1 MQQDGPNSS
10 LTKKLKSGIQQT
22 ERWKFLSTPPES
34 ARAPGKLKN
43 CLFLALLL
51 MASLAMVIP
60 LPAQAQEEPDE
71 IGESGPRLGE
81 EEARRILAEE
91 LAPDASHQQQVEYY
105 MRRERAAFTLGDAA
119 VRIDALRRL
128 VQLTG
133 APDKISPFALRLWRE
148 LWSYGNQTEALEL
161 QLKARRARIEL
172 DTLVGADLP

>member
-1 MQQDGPNSS
+1 VQQDGPTPS

-51 MASLAMVIP
+51 MASLVMVIP

-81 EEARRILAEE
+81 EEARPMPRTSSRSSTICA
-91 LAPDASHQQQVEYY
+91 ASAQP
-105 MRRERAAFTLGDAA
+105 
-119 VRIDALRRL
+119 LRWETPRFGS
-128 VQLTG
+128 TH
-133 APDKISPFALRLWRE
+133 
-148 LWSYGNQTEALEL
+148 
-161 QLKARRARIEL
+161 
-172 DTLVGADLP
+172 